1 MRIKIQGC
9 VEKRNEFERERV
21 ILKIQAVSPVGAQD
35 IKMRN
40 ILCLRTGYS
49 QSHNSHKLLS
59 ATLQGHDAKN
69 KIHIHKL
76 ILSQITVIACGKSL
90 LESSYHGKH
99 IQYFREHFA
108 GRKKR
113 KVLWQR
119 HDFSVETRQRIDW
132 FYKKLLFMYKDGCPF
147 FSRIQIQ
154 CTLFSIDPKSKAKQ
168 ANKQINKG
176 DFGL

>member
-9 VEKRNEFERERV
+9 LEKRNGFERERV
-21 ILKIQAVSPVGAQD
+21 ILKVQAVSPVGAQD

-40 ILCLRTGYS
+40 ILCLRAGYS

-59 ATLQGHDAKN
+59 ATLQGHDAKH

-99 IQYFREHFA
+99 IQYFRERYA
-108 GRKKR
+108 GRKKKEKYCAR
-113 KVLWQR
+113 GMIFLWKPDKGLTGSTR
-119 HDFSVETRQRIDW
+119 NYCSCTKMAVSFSVGYRYIAHSSA
-132 FYKKLLFMYKDGCPF
+132 LIL
-147 FSRIQIQ
+147 
-154 CTLFSIDPKSKAKQ
+154 KSKQSKQ
-168 ANKQINKG
+168 TNK
-176 DFGL
+176 